1 MPSRLVVDQQNQLQ
15 QVNNTAKRRQ
25 PALIR
30 VPAILFS
37 YIFHPLF
44 IPAYLTYF
52 LIRVHHYLFSG
63 IDEWG
68 KLSTLLQVILNC
80 TFLPLISLLLL
91 KGLKFIDSIF
101 LHTQKDRIVPYVICM
116 VFYFWNWYVFRNN
129 HGVEQLVEMSLGVF
143 IASILG
149 FLANISIKV
158 SMHAIAVGLMCTF
171 MAYLVLDDSINITV
185 YLVFAVIITGIVCTS
200 RMLVSD
206 HSQKEIY
213 LGLAIGIV
221 AQLAAQIFNP

>member
-52 LIRVHHYLFSG
+52 LIRVHPYLFSG

-129 HGVEQLVEMSLGVF
+129 QGVEQLVEMSLGVF

-158 SMHAIAVGLMCTF
+158 SMHAVAVGLMCTF
-171 MAYLVLDDSINITV
+171 MAYLVFDDSINITV

-213 LGLAIGIV
+213 SGLAIGIV
-221 AQLAAQIFNP
+221 AQLAAHLIN